1 MRMRRASRCVAPR
14 KHRKALEKRGYRHPR
29 ISVFS
34 VCAVPLALGDPQERG
49 VGFLWHRGSLA
60 TGRSTLVG
68 NALRPSRIARTGGK
82 LPGMKKPTT
91 ARRAT
96 VKKMDS
102 WQDLTASI
110 RRFRD
115 ERDWSQFHTPKNL
128 AAAIAIEA
136 AELQEQFLWKTDKEI
151 ERNLK
156 GGPKREAVVEEIA
169 DVLMFALLLAD
180 RLDIDVAK
188 AITDKLAAN
197 ELKYPVA
204 LARGNARK
212 YTELREP

>member
-1 MRMRRASRCVAPR
+1 M
-14 KHRKALEKRGYRHPR
+14 K
-29 ISVFS
+29 
-34 VCAVPLALGDPQERG
+34 
-49 VGFLWHRGSLA
+49 
-60 TGRSTLVG
+60 
-68 NALRPSRIARTGGK
+68 RPSPRRRTTG
-82 LPGMKKPTT
+82 TST
-91 ARRAT
+91 
-96 VKKMDS
+96 DS
-102 WQDLTASI
+102 LKDLTAAI

-136 AELQEQFLWKTDKEI
+136 AELQEQFLWKTDSEI

-188 AITDKLAAN
+188 AIADKLAAN

>member
-1 MRMRRASRCVAPR
+1 MRP
-14 KHRKALEKRGYRHPR
+14 
-29 ISVFS
+29 
-34 VCAVPLALGDPQERG
+34 
-49 VGFLWHRGSLA
+49 
-60 TGRSTLVG
+60 T
-68 NALRPSRIARTGGK
+68 RIARTGGT
-82 LPGMKKPTT
+82 LPDMKKPTT
-91 ARRAT
+91 ARRT
-96 VKKMDS
+96 TLKKMDS
-102 WQDLTASI
+102 WQALTAAI
-110 RRFRD
+110 RQFRD

-136 AELQEQFLWKTDKEI
+136 AELQEQLLWKTDKEI
-151 ERNLK
+151 EKDLK

-180 RLDIDVAK
+180 RLDIDVGK
-188 AITDKLAAN
+188 AITEKLAAN

>member
-1 MRMRRASRCVAPR
+1 MVW
-14 KHRKALEKRGYRHPR
+14 
-29 ISVFS
+29 
-34 VCAVPLALGDPQERG
+34 D
-49 VGFLWHRGSLA
+49 
-60 TGRSTLVG
+60 
-68 NALRPSRIARTGGK
+68 ALRPTRIAPAGGK
-82 LPGMKKPTT
+82 LPDMKKPNTP
-91 ARRAT
+91 RRAT

-102 WQDLTASI
+102 WQDLTASV

-151 ERNLK
+151 DRNLK

-204 LARGNARK
+204 LARGNALK

>member
-1 MRMRRASRCVAPR
+1 MV
-14 KHRKALEKRGYRHPR
+14 
-29 ISVFS
+29 
-34 VCAVPLALGDPQERG
+34 GD
-49 VGFLWHRGSLA
+49 
-60 TGRSTLVG
+60 
-68 NALRPSRIARTGGK
+68 ALRPTRIARTGGK

-96 VKKMDS
+96 VKKIDS
-102 WQDLTASI
+102 WQALTAAI

-136 AELQEQFLWKTDKEI
+136 AELQEQLLWKTDKEI
-151 ERNLK
+151 EKDLK

>member
-1 MRMRRASRCVAPR
+1 MRP
-14 KHRKALEKRGYRHPR
+14 
-29 ISVFS
+29 
-34 VCAVPLALGDPQERG
+34 
-49 VGFLWHRGSLA
+49 
-60 TGRSTLVG
+60 T
-68 NALRPSRIARTGGK
+68 RIARTGGT
-82 LPGMKKPTT
+82 LPDMKKPTT
-91 ARRAT
+91 ARRT
-96 VKKMDS
+96 TLKKMDS
-102 WQDLTASI
+102 WQALTAAI
-110 RRFRD
+110 RQFRD

-136 AELQEQFLWKTDKEI
+136 AELQEQLLWKTDKEI
-151 ERNLK
+151 EKDLK

-180 RLDIDVAK
+180 RLDLDVGK
-188 AITDKLAAN
+188 AITEKLAAN

>member
-1 MRMRRASRCVAPR
+1 
-14 KHRKALEKRGYRHPR
+14 
-29 ISVFS
+29 
-34 VCAVPLALGDPQERG
+34 
-49 VGFLWHRGSLA
+49 
-60 TGRSTLVG
+60 
-68 NALRPSRIARTGGK
+68 
-82 LPGMKKPTT
+82 MKKPTKP
-91 ARRAT
+91 RRDA

-102 WQDLTASI
+102 WQVLTAEV

-156 GGPKREAVVEEIA
+156 VGPKREAVIEEIA